1 MFFYL
6 VEQIKNELTHSNQ
19 ALDTIKMEIKK
30 KENADRN
37 NLKVSK
43 VRASQMG
50 TIE

>member
-6 VEQIKNELTHSNQ
+6 AEQIKNELTHSNQ
-19 ALDTIKMEIKK
+19 ALNAIKMETKN

-43 VRASQMG
+43 VRVSQMG
-50 TIE
+50 TI